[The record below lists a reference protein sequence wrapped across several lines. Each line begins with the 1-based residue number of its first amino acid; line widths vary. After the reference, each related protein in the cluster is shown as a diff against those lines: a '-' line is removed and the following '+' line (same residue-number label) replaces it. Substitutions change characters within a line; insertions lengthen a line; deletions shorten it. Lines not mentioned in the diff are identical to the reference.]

1 MQEVARLLRI
11 SDATVRHWIKIGVLE
26 AITLPHPGKREV
38 YRVRRAAL
46 ETARK
51 LLDA

>member
-1 MQEVARLLRI
+1 MQEVARYLRI

-26 AITLPHPGKREV
+26 AITLPHPGKRQV
-38 YRVRRAAL
+38 YRIRRSTL
-46 ETARK
+46 KEARK